1 MPSSTDQ
8 RPGDQS
14 SVLQSVNVSRVQT
27 VEHHGRAVETGIF
40 KTPVTG
46 PVAVEGVNLAGD
58 VQADLSVHGGKDK
71 AVYAY
76 ALEDYAWW
84 ADKLAHPME
93 PGSFGENLTTAGLDV
108 SKALIGEHWRIGTVL
123 LEVSQPRSPCFKL
136 GIAMNDGRFPIAFK
150 QADRPGAYL
159 RIIEPGVLS
168 TGDPIKVT
176 DQPATSLSVAEVA
189 RISNRDREEAH
200 RLLEVAALPEPFK
213 EWAAHQIEKSR
224 RR

>member
-1 MPSSTDQ
+1 
-8 RPGDQS
+8 
-14 SVLQSVNVSRVQT
+14 VLQSVNVSGVQT
-27 VEHHGRAVETGIF
+27 VEHRGRAVETGIF
-40 KTPVTG
+40 KTSVAG
-46 PVAVEGVNLAGD
+46 SVAVEGVNLEGD
-58 VQADLSVHGGKDK
+58 LQADLSVHGGEDK

-84 ADKLAHPME
+84 AGKLARPLE

-108 SKALIGEHWRIGTVL
+108 SEALIGERWRIGTVL

-159 RIIEPGVLS
+159 SIIEPGVLS
-168 TGDPIKVT
+168 SGDLIEVT
-176 DQPATSLSVAEVA
+176 DRPATSLSVAEVA

-213 EWAAHQIEKSR
+213 EWAAHQIEKR
-224 RR
+224 RRR

>member
-1 MPSSTDQ
+1 MPSSANQRQADQ
-8 RPGDQS
+8 IG
-14 SVLQSVNVSRVQT
+14 VLQSVNVSVVQT
-27 VEHHGRAVETGIF
+27 VEYRGRAVKTGIF

-46 PVAVEGVNLAGD
+46 RVAVEGVNLEGD
-58 VQADLSVHGGKDK
+58 VQADLSVHGGQDK

-84 ADKLAHPME
+84 ADKLARPLE
-93 PGSFGENLTTAGLDV
+93 AGSFGENLSTAGLDV
-108 SKALIGEHWRIGTVL
+108 SGALIGERWRIGTVL

-150 QADRPGAYL
+150 RADRPGAYL

-168 TGDPIKVT
+168 SGDPIEVT
-176 DQPATSLSVAEVA
+176 DRPATGLSVAEVA

-200 RLLEVAALPEPFK
+200 RLMEVAALPEQFK
-213 EWAAHQIEKSR
+213 DWAAHQIEKGR